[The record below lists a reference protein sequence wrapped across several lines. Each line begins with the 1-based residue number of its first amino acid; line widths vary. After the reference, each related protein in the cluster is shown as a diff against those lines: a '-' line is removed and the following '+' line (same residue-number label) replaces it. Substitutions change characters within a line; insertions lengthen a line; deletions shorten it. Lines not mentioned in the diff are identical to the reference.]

1 MLKWYTLLQIIW
13 AKDCNGHLPAK
24 YNYSTCHKNTHI
36 TSVCCW
42 FYTHTVHI
50 NYLEPTKP
58 HFKAMPLVPKKH
70 IQTRLGA
77 AVPGKLFT
85 SDPLCQKWSFGTNCI
100 WKCLYHDCDIEFG
113 IILYRHLYTK
123 DISRFANRMHCTAAT
138 IFYNLGVW
146 LDFSWHPSTA
156 ELNTCCCISIL
167 ASTAISSAS
176 CNQQTKQWKYQRY
189 S

>member
-1 MLKWYTLLQIIW
+1 M
-13 AKDCNGHLPAK
+13 
-24 YNYSTCHKNTHI
+24 
-36 TSVCCW
+36 
-42 FYTHTVHI
+42 HI
-50 NYLEPTKP
+50 NYLEPIKP

-146 LDFSWHPSTA
+146 LDFSWLYHDTPLLQNSIHVVAFPSW
-156 ELNTCCCISIL
+156 L
-167 ASTAISSAS
+167 ALQLVLLLAIR
-176 CNQQTKQWKYQRY
+176 N
-189 S
+189 